1 MALKGAFTFLEMVKR
16 LTRGYV
22 RETGRQPDNLAKLKI
37 NMEAAE
43 RIKQQNVVTEFPK
56 DKITPFNEPRP
67 GDVKKNVEPIK
78 KFLSDKEATAQI
90 NKLKEDF
97 DFNDRVKV
105 LQLFDDIDA
114 GKAFGAFD
122 DIQRKELRDM
132 ISDMYTRKPEFASGG
147 IAGQL
152 HMNEGGRAR
161 FQVGGNSLEY
171 VSTPSNYRSMPSN
184 LTYEQAVQWNK
195 EEKNRQEALSRAQ
208 YQKMQAM
215 TDPNFQI
222 DYDKFSDAYNKNLME
237 QYGSTELAKNYMDTF
252 ELQDPFYID
261 PDTGAKSPREF
272 SDLRFGKPITRYE
285 QLALD
290 LETGLG
296 RGYFNPEGNQL
307 TDPTYVGIRQNLQG
321 LLGSEAAKQM
331 LRFKESRPGY
341 QPRTLG
347 SVIENKLAELELAQ
361 RNKLA
366 REDPRRYDELMVQTQ
381 PGYAR
386 NVEAYNR
393 RRDLPISKAM
403 APGQSVSDYLTQA
416 GDIYGLTTEQLWNY
430 RPSAY
435 KEVAHEP
442 KSTSF
447 NVMKD
452 EKGNVMKDQSMAEY
466 LRDAGVNPNV
476 GEDYPVN
483 NMADLLRPLGPSE
496 GIGERSDY
504 NLTPG
509 MQAARARGID
519 PRMARSYQE
528 NIRLMG
534 DPRMHPPMPMGGTP
548 IGVMPPPPTGRDP
561 GYFSN
566 PNVSEANPG
575 GYASEQEA
583 IADLGIERYNQLYA
597 KGGRIGFT
605 GGTGGNTYQDFLAD
619 KTVRPHPDDKSWRDV
634 FYRWLDKQR
643 ANQAK
648 GGLAHILGV

>member
-1 MALKGAFTFLEMVKR
+1 
-16 LTRGYV
+16 
-22 RETGRQPDNLAKLKI
+22 
-37 NMEAAE
+37 
-43 RIKQQNVVTEFPK
+43 
-56 DKITPFNEPRP
+56 
-67 GDVKKNVEPIK
+67 
-78 KFLSDKEATAQI
+78 
-90 NKLKEDF
+90 
-97 DFNDRVKV
+97 
-105 LQLFDDIDA
+105 
-114 GKAFGAFD
+114 
-122 DIQRKELRDM
+122 
-132 ISDMYTRKPEFASGG
+132 
-147 IAGQL
+147 L
-152 HMNEGGRAR
+152 HLNQGGRAR
-161 FQVGGNSLEY
+161 FQTGGNSLEY

-184 LTYEQAVQWNK
+184 LTYDEAVQWNK

-222 DYDKFSDAYNKNLME
+222 DYDKFSGAYNKNLME

-272 SDLRFGKPITRYE
+272 SDIHFGKPITRYE

-290 LETGLG
+290 LQSGLG

-341 QPRTLG
+341 LPRTLG

-386 NVEAYNR
+386 NVTAYNR
-393 RRDLPISKAM
+393 RPDLPIGKAA
-403 APGQSVSDYLTQA
+403 APGQSVDDYLTQA
-416 GDIYGLTTEQLWNY
+416 GDLYGLTTGQLWNY
-430 RPSAY
+430 SPSAY
-435 KEVAHEP
+435 KEVAHTP

-509 MQAARARGID
+509 MQAARARGVD

-528 NIRLMG
+528 NIQLMG
-534 DPRMHPPMPMGGTP
+534 DPRMRPPMGGMP
-548 IGVMPPPPTGRDP
+548 IGVMPLM
-561 GYFSN
+561 SN
-566 PNVSEANPG
+566 EFTENPDAG
-575 GYASEQEA
+575 LSGQE
-583 IADLGIERYNQLYA
+583 IAEKYNIPY
-597 KGGRIGFT
+597 
-605 GGTGGNTYQDFLAD
+605 
-619 KTVRPHPDDKSWRDV
+619 
-634 FYRWLDKQR
+634 
-643 ANQAK
+643 AK
-648 GGLAHILGV
+648 GGLAQLSRPGYATG